1 MATENGSEDAK
12 EKEELDKMMDI
23 IKKKNEELDKAK
35 AVINGK
41 EEEVK
46 KL

>member
-1 MATENGSEDAK
+1 
-12 EKEELDKMMDI
+12 MMDI

-41 EEEVK
+41 DEEVK